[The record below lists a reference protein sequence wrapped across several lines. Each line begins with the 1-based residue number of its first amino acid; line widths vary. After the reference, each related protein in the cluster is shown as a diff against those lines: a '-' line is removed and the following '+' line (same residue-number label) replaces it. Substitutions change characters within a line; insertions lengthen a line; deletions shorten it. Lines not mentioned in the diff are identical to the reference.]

1 MNVKRMFCNFSKS
14 RLKKQALTDDC
25 RLMICEI
32 AFLPTFLKE
41 LIYILKKIGLV
52 VKPDKKT
59 TDRADEFE
67 KWLQSKGVNVVR
79 KESSFPGRMHS
90 GKRKACAPSDM
101 YCIFVLGGDGTF
113 LNAVRWIGDQNI
125 PILGAKFGEVGFLAE
140 VSEESL
146 FSTAETVLN
155 NKFITEPRMRLQVKV
170 IRDKKEL
177 VRETVLN
184 DVVINKRTLA
194 RLAHVETY
202 INDRYLTT
210 YRADGLI
217 ISTPTGS
224 TAYSLSA
231 GGPIIHPAVPAI
243 IMTPICPFTLANRPL
258 ILPDSALIKIRLTKE
273 SSDIMLTFDGQ
284 TGLEISERDTILI
297 KKGRHFVNM
306 ITMPDQN
313 YFDVLKTKLRWS
325 GDRM

>member
-1 MNVKRMFCNFSKS
+1 M
-14 RLKKQALTDDC
+14 
-25 RLMICEI
+25 
-32 AFLPTFLKE
+32 
-41 LIYILKKIGLV
+41 KKIGLV
-52 VKPDKKT
+52 VKPDEKT
-59 TDRADEFE
+59 TGKADEFE
-67 KWLQSKGVNVVR
+67 RWLQSKGISVVR
-79 KESSFPGRMHS
+79 KESPRPGRIHS
-90 GKRKACAPSDM
+90 GKRKSYAPSDL

-125 PILGAKFGEVGFLAE
+125 PIIGVKLGEVGFLAE
-140 VSEESL
+140 ISEESL

-155 NKFITEPRMRLQVKV
+155 NKFTTEPRMRLQVKV
-170 IRDKKEL
+170 IRDEKEL

-194 RLAHVETY
+194 RLAHIETY

-243 IMTPICPFTLANRPL
+243 IMTPICPFTLTNRPL
-258 ILPDSALIKIRLTKE
+258 ILPDSASIKIRLTKE

-284 TGLEISERDTILI
+284 VGLEISERDTIIIRKSLY
-297 KKGRHFVNM
+297 FVNM
-306 ITMPDQN
+306 ITMPDQD
-313 YFDVLKTKLRWS
+313 YFNVLKTKLRWS
-325 GDRM
+325 GGRM